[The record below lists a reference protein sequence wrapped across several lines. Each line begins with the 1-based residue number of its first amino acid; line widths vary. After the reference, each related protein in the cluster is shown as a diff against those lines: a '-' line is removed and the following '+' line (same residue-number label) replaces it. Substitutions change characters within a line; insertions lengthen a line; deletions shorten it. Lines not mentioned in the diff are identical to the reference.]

1 MTFLIAAENVAEV
14 SDEATPEP
22 PRKEWRPDQEAVVDP
37 SDPEVQA
44 AATRIQA
51 SCSNSGYLIHKSSK
65 RFEFSPFCSQ
75 AGFKGMQARRRCDEM
90 KRVRKI
96 TLEDVYG
103 GADDEN
109 EEEELKGRHVCTG
122 LG

>member
-51 SCSNSGYLIHKSSK
+51 SCSNAGDLIHKSSK
-65 RFEFSPFCSQ
+65 RIESSLSGWFQ
-75 AGFKGMQARRRCDEM
+75 GDAGEAEVRRDEAGQEDHVGGRLWRRRRRE
-90 KRVRKI
+90 R
-96 TLEDVYG
+96 G
-103 GADDEN
+103 G
-109 EEEELKGRHVCTG
+109 GT
-122 LG
+122 